1 MVTAATPQR
10 ARGFTLPEVLVALAV
25 VGILTG
31 IAAPSF
37 KSLVAGTRAHGAASD
52 LYASAMRARSE
63 AIKRNKEVNLKPATS
78 GWQDGWTIP
87 DPQNADQNLDVHPAV
102 NGATITGPTNV
113 TFQPNGRVKGWDG
126 TPFDV
131 SVSGNDKHR
140 CVRIGLSGL
149 PSQTEGGC

>member
-1 MVTAATPQR
+1 MVSQARPQR
-10 ARGFTLPEVLVALAV
+10 ARGFTLTELVVALAV
-25 VGILTG
+25 AAILTG

-37 KSLVAGTRAHGAASD
+37 KTLVAGTRAHGAASD

-63 AIKRNKEVNLKPATS
+63 AIKRNKEVSLKPATT
-78 GWQDGWTIP
+78 GWQDGWSIL
-87 DPQNADQNLDVHPAV
+87 DPQNDGQKLDDHPAV
-102 NGATITGPTNV
+102 KGATITGPASV
-113 TFQPNGRVKGWDG
+113 AFQPNGRVKGWDG
-126 TPFDV
+126 TPFDI